1 MAFLNSSFA
10 ALSPDRGSSLLN
22 ASGAAEEHGRLNIMS
37 KQLNDVAEALR
48 AALDRADALQRERD
62 AAEAEMFSLRQTSA
76 QLTATKQEVEQQKQ
90 LREAESLRADKAEL
104 QLKEEV
110 ALRRTLR
117 DQLLEAK
124 DANKSAAAETQEL
137 AQAVEQLR
145 HRLRHVTARRR
156 ATRAQLRAATQAAVA
171 WERHA
176 TLLQT
181 EINARNVAAQVFGP
195 SAGAHVDVGAN
206 AGFPASPAIH
216 RCSAPPQ
223 GPLPHGYVGSSSSDS
238 LSEDGEDEQMRPCW
252 SESGVSAGGAA
263 FAAARATHATQSL
276 TGKWAEPVNNGG
288 SARGTRKVRAA
299 RTGVR
304 GMNARNSNPK
314 PRQRRKSKQKSRRAA
329 KSRSQQLLG
338 NGGKPRTKAS
348 VGASSAMVDRLDSV
362 AARLGIG
369 IDRLL

>member
-62 AAEAEMFSLRQTSA
+62 AAEAEMFSLRQMSA
-76 QLTATKQEVEQQKQ
+76 QLTAAKELCEK
-90 LREAESLRADKAEL
+90 ESLRADEAEL

-124 DANKSAAAETQEL
+124 DANNSATAETQEL
-137 AQAVEQLR
+137 AHAVEQLR